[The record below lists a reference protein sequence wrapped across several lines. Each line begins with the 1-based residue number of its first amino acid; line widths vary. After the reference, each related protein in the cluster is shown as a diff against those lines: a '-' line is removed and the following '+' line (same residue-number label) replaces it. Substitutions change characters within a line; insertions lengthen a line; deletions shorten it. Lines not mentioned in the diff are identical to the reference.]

1 MSINKKRRSFITH
14 WKPHIAVWINV
25 SRNDPFSRVPCP
37 AKPPHLCDCDWS
49 DWSAFTV
56 GHVPEEHFGRLS
68 AGSVLQCFQLYAL
81 PIHCVLVHCWWEKEM
96 LHYWEWKV
104 IVSPVSVQRIF
115 IIYLNNSET
124 KINAVLSGTYWI
136 YSIYPPNYVPTS
148 TGDHCHR
155 TLYLFA
161 FWINNLGFLCVFILS
176 LLCLYTILTHRHILF
191 NRTLYVKI

>member
-1 MSINKKRRSFITH
+1 MWLWLERLVCFHCWSCTWGTLWTTVCWLGS
-14 WKPHIAVWINV
+14 AV
-25 SRNDPFSRVPCP
+25 
-37 AKPPHLCDCDWS
+37 
-49 DWSAFTV
+49 
-56 GHVPEEHFGRLS
+56 LS
-68 AGSVLQCFQLYAL
+68 ALRSTYSLCAGSL
-81 PIHCVLVHCWWEKEM
+81 LVRERDVT
-96 LHYWEWKV
+96 LL
-104 IVSPVSVQRIF
+104 IVKSYCQSVSGQHIF

-176 LLCLYTILTHRHILF
+176 LLCLYTILTRRHILF
-191 NRTLYVKI
+191 NRMLYVKI